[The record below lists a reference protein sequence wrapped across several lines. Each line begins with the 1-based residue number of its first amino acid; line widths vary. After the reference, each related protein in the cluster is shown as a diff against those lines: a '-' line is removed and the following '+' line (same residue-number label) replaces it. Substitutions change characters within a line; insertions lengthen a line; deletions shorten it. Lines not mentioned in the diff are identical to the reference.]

1 MFNKLAI
8 ENAVVETDFKHDF
21 GGTHLDDQGLKNVY
35 SSPYQVLLKADNI
48 ISQNDDKYLFLNG
61 KTQGEYEID
70 QLKQIKLPGINS
82 RF

>member
-1 MFNKLAI
+1 LAI

-21 GGTHLDDQGLKNVY
+21 GGTHSDDQGLKNAY

-61 KTQGEYEID
+61 KSQGEYESE
-70 QLKQIKLPGINS
+70 QLKQIKLPGINN